1 MIEVAPAG
9 ATAVELLARLHAGC
23 FAEAWDTAAIA
34 RLLAMPGAFA
44 FTAARDGEPV
54 GFVIARQAADE
65 LEIVSL
71 GVLPAARR
79 AGAAQSLMQAA
90 LARAAAAGARA
101 CFLEVAEG
109 NSVARAL
116 YLRLGFA
123 QAGRR
128 PRYYG
133 SEAALVLRCDIAPAQ
148 TDGGGRS

>member
-1 MIEVAPAG
+1 MIQVVPAG
-9 ATAVELLARLHAGC
+9 ATTVELLARLHAGC
-23 FAEAWDTAAIA
+23 FADAWDTAAIA

-44 FTAARDGEPV
+44 CLAVDGTPTGGGMPV

-65 LEIVSL
+65 LEIVSI

-79 AGAAQSLMQAA
+79 GGAGQALLRAACD
-90 LARAAAAGARA
+90 RAAADGATA
-101 CFLEVAEG
+101 CFLEVAET
-109 NSVARAL
+109 NAAARAL

-133 SEAALVLRCDIAPAQ
+133 TEDALVLRKPLG
-148 TDGGGRS
+148 TGRS